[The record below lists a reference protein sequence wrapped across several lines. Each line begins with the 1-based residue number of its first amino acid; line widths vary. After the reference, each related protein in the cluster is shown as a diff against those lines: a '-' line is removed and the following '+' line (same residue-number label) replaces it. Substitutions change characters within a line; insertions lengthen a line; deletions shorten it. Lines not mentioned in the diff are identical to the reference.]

1 MLSEPTNKI
10 IVKFDS
16 NHDKINS
23 QNTFRNT
30 TFTPIIQQNSNNG
43 FYQVNNYCFPHLTNN
58 HCKEDSYSQTQLN
71 SMQNNSTIPSS
82 NSISKIKFKTKNI
95 INTSSNSYDVQFLSS
110 NKKSINKVDLRI
122 NKSKNKLKQNIKV
135 IKKKAFKKFKICH
148 IEYQKNPDENGKSL
162 NKLKHKRK
170 YKPDDIRKKI
180 KARFHKSI
188 KNIINDNLRKAGS
201 KKLFTFLPQ
210 VFISSIS
217 REKNRRVLN
226 MTFREL
232 LQSNFVNDVDEKKYK
247 NRNVDYAKYKKNLSV
262 LEYLDKNPEIC
273 KNSGFDLISK
283 MKYCDLLNEYF
294 QSDEFERA
302 IFKLREENE
311 DEDYIKEYMNK
322 SKNYVK
328 FFMAIPFKIKMDKFK
343 TTSEND
349 KNLEV
354 NKKPLEA
361 IINK

>member
-1 MLSEPTNKI
+1 MLSEKTNKI
-10 IVKFDS
+10 TA
-16 NHDKINS
+16 KINS
-23 QNTFRNT
+23 IQDNISSQNIAINSA
-30 TFTPIIQQNSNNG
+30 FTPIKEQNSYNG
-43 FYQVNNYCFPHLTNN
+43 FSPIGNYCFPHLINN
-58 HCKEDSYSQTQLN
+58 NTKEDSYSQTQIN
-71 SMQNNSTIPSS
+71 SMQNNNTIPAS
-82 NSISKIKFKTKNI
+82 NSISKIKFKIKNV
-95 INTSSNSYDVQFLSS
+95 INNSSNTCDDPSS
-110 NKKSINKVDLRI
+110 EKKITNKTHLRI
-122 NKSKNKLKQNIKV
+122 NQAKNKANQNIKV
-135 IKKKAFKKFKICH
+135 KKKKEFKKFKICH
-148 IEYQKNPDENGKSL
+148 IEYPKNPNDIGKSL

-201 KKLFTFLPQ
+201 KKMFTFLPQ

-226 MTFREL
+226 LTFREL
-232 LQSNFVNDVDEKKYK
+232 LQSNFVNDIDEKKYK

-273 KNSGFDLISK
+273 KKSGFDLIGK

-311 DEDYIKEYMNK
+311 DEDYIREYMNK

-328 FFMAIPFKIKMDKFK
+328 FFMDIPFKIKPDKFK
-343 TTSEND
+343 TTSEHIN
-349 KNLEV
+349 NLEN
-354 NKKPLEA
+354 NKKPIEV

>member
-1 MLSEPTNKI
+1 MLSDQSNKI
-10 IVKFDS
+10 IE
-16 NHDKINS
+16 KINS
-23 QNTFRNT
+23 IQDNINPQNSSKNT
-30 TFTPIIQQNSNNG
+30 AFTPIIQQNSNNS
-43 FYQVNNYCFPHLTNN
+43 FNPVNNYCFPHLINN
-58 HCKEDSYSQTQLN
+58 CTKEDSYSQNQLN
-71 SMQNNSTIPSS
+71 SMQNNNTIPTS
-82 NSISKIKFKTKNI
+82 NSISKIKFKIKNI
-95 INTSSNSYDVQFLSS
+95 INTSSSS
-110 NKKSINKVDLRI
+110 SDEPSSDKKSINKGDLRI
-122 NKSKNKLKQNIKV
+122 NQAKNKLKQNIKV
-135 IKKKAFKKFKICH
+135 KKKKAFKKFKICH
-148 IEYQKNPDENGKSL
+148 IEYPKNPNDIGKSL

-232 LQSNFVNDVDEKKYK
+232 LQSNFVNDIDEKKYK

-273 KNSGFDLISK
+273 KNSGFDLIGK

-328 FFMAIPFKIKMDKFK
+328 FFMDIPFKIKTDKFK
-343 TTSEND
+343 TTSECVKISEN
-349 KNLEV
+349 
-354 NKKPLEA
+354 NKKPIEV